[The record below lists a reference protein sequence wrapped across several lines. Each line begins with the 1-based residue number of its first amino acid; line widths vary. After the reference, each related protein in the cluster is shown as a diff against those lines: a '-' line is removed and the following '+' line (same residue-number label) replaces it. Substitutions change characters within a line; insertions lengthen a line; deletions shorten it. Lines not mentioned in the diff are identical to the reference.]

1 MKIPTFKL
9 PRLKIKTPVFKLPK
23 GCEYN
28 GQSFHLDKGN
38 RIYINAGWLHY
49 RMYDGGGLEVP
60 LTLMEKWAIRKVI
73 NAFFA
78 AHNLKLK
85 KRHNDTK
92 SQYLSK

>member
-1 MKIPTFKL
+1 
-9 PRLKIKTPVFKLPK
+9 
-23 GCEYN
+23 
-28 GQSFHLDKGN
+28 
-38 RIYINAGWLHY
+38 
-49 RMYDGGGLEVP
+49 MYDAGGLEVP